1 MILVK
6 CPILFQESEESLE
19 ITPTGSTSNISDTDS
34 DTDSEIDVTPRREA
48 LITPPTGFALSPY
61 PRDEDG
67 HLLPKVASPPPP
79 LPVSPPP
86 TLLSTGPASYSLRD
100 SEVEVEVGVAELM
113 DSCTSEMVLIHNARR
128 NNAAEQMLNGSLIV
142 REDSAVTVNSRD
154 VTPVLHDSSREATPC
169 VDIAG
174 DVTPVQEEEVDIE
187 QPDLNPASRYLSEES
202 LHSGPATSVPD
213 SSIEKLEVTDSLES
227 TFQSQASQPENIS
240 ETESGTLSKTD
251 LSTSGNRLGAD
262 SFQEED
268 AQSLQTSL
276 EIATSLVNTYTVD
289 QSDRDLNNSYRD
301 EVDDADVHRDDV
313 ENIVHTEESLNYSK
327 YIVAIDKDNDSVV
340 SETTTDENYDVDE
353 DVRKLERKYQELDD
367 IEESDEENE
376 NDSDDDNIDEEILP
390 GNKKFDVDKDYESD
404 DNTDNTEND
413 DVDDDDEKN
422 REENEEIES
431 EAEKDQDIENAIRIE
446 NEDEIE
452 ESVSDKSWVKDST
465 SPIPELQSLRPGVGI

>member
-1 MILVK
+1 MVK
-6 CPILFQESEESLE
+6 CSTLFQESEESLE

-34 DTDSEIDVTPRREA
+34 ETDSEIDVTPRREA

-67 HLLPKVASPPPP
+67 HILPKVASPPPP

-86 TLLSTGPASYSLRD
+86 TLLSTGPGIYTLRD
-100 SEVEVEVGVAELM
+100 SEVEVQVGVAELM

-128 NNAAEQMLNGSLIV
+128 NNTAEQMLNGSLIV

-154 VTPVLHDSSREATPC
+154 VTPVLLDSSREATPC

-174 DVTPVQEEEVDIE
+174 DVTPVQDEEVDIE

-202 LHSGPATSVPD
+202 LHSGPTTSVPD

-227 TFQSQASQPENIS
+227 TFQSQASQPEIS
-240 ETESGTLSKTD
+240 EAESSTLSKTD

-276 EIATSLVNTYTVD
+276 EIGTSLVNTYTVD

-301 EVDDADVHRDDV
+301 EIDDADVHRDDV
-313 ENIVHTEESLNYSK
+313 GNIVHTEESLNYSK

-340 SETTTDENYDVDE
+340 SETTTDEHYDVDD
-353 DVRKLERKYQELDD
+353 DVRKLEKKYQELDD
-367 IEESDEENE
+367 IEESNEENE
-376 NDSDDDNIDEEILP
+376 NDSDDDNIDEGIQP

-404 DNTDNTEND
+404 DKTDNTET
-413 DVDDDDEKN
+413 DDEEDD
-422 REENEEIES
+422 RIRGENEEEES
-431 EAEKDQDIENAIRIE
+431 EAEKDQDVENAVRVE

-452 ESVSDKSWVKDST
+452 ESVSDKSLVKDST